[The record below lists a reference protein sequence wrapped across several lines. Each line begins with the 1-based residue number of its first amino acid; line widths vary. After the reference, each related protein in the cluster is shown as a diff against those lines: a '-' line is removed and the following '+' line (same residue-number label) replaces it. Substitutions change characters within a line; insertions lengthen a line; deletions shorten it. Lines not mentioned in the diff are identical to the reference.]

1 MFWGAWVTLIVQE
14 FLESIGKQKIPS
26 TGSCFKTPQGAA
38 RWSLG
43 RLNHRSR
50 GAEALTAV
58 VQDKVQIGVG
68 EAEASTPLSQRL
80 HKSIIELS
88 KCRWYRYEVEIDSS

>member
-1 MFWGAWVTLIVQE
+1 MVT
-14 FLESIGKQKIPS
+14 GKTK
-26 TGSCFKTPQGAA
+26 PQIQG
-38 RWSLG
+38 
-43 RLNHRSR
+43 SR
-50 GAEALTAV
+50 GTLTAV

-88 KCRWYRYEVEIDSS
+88 KCRWYRYELEIDSS